1 MIVAALTGLAA
12 VEKQPFEET
21 QIQLPGRVLQVVPA
35 PLGRCAPDAQGW
47 LAASVRGHPPDEER
61 SLTVFACEPVP
72 GLPTGIGEQIPI
84 PEPVVAF
91 DVADV
96 DPAPGFEIV
105 LLSAAALE
113 IRVPRDPARNRTI
126 ALPFP
131 APLPART
138 RELSRMHL
146 VDAWNGNGRPLA
158 LVPTAGGGLL
168 VDFDGR
174 ETRPVALPLLAHYR
188 TPDSDPPAHD
198 GLLTAEIQW
207 PHLKL
212 ADDNGDGLDDLF
224 ALSRY
229 AVWIYHMG
237 PDGLPAQPS
246 RRLVLRP
253 FDADEELRHDTTGI
267 RTLAGDVDG
276 DGIADLLVDTGA
288 GTLIGSH
295 HLTEV
300 YRNRGDGVSL
310 DGGPDLRLAMD
321 TGMASIRV
329 MDLDGDGRP
338 EFLQTSLK
346 FGIGQ
351 VFRMLTSRSTQLELA
366 TYSVDASAGKFQRTW
381 EGSVTLRLDLARGR
395 IADILPNVD
404 GDWNGDG
411 RPDLLYGVGAR
422 QLGIRLGAQGPEGP
436 RFGSPVAEQ
445 DLSGATEYAVGDL
458 DGDGLDDLMLWDPR
472 DGQGT
477 VRVMRN
483 RGTLPGTRP
492 ALRAFEADA
501 DVVGP

>member
-1 MIVAALTGLAA
+1 MATTLPGPAAAKS
-12 VEKQPFEET
+12 EPFEET
-21 QIQLPGRVLQVVPA
+21 RVLLPGRVLQVVPA
-35 PLGRCAPDAQGW
+35 PLGVCAPDALGW

-61 SLTVFACEPVP
+61 ILTIFRCEPPP
-72 GLPTGIGEQIPI
+72 GLPTGSGWQIPI
-84 PEPVVAF
+84 PRPVVAF

-113 IRVPRDPARNRTI
+113 IRVPGDPARSRRI
-126 ALPFP
+126 ELPFP

-138 RELSRMHL
+138 RELSRIHL
-146 VDAWNGNGRPLA
+146 VDAWNGNGRPWA

-168 VDFDGR
+168 VDFEGR
-174 ETRPVALPLLAHYR
+174 EARPLALPLVAHYR
-188 TPDSDPPAHD
+188 TPDTAPPAHD
-198 GLLTAEIQW
+198 GLLTAEIRW
-207 PHLKL
+207 PHLQL
-212 ADDNGDGLDDLF
+212 ADDDGDGRDDLF

-237 PDGLPAQPS
+237 PGGLPPQPT

-253 FDADEELRHDTTGI
+253 FDADEELRHDTTGT
-267 RTLAGDVDG
+267 RTLVGDVNG
-276 DGIADLLVDTGA
+276 DGLADLLLDTGA

-300 YRNRGDGVSL
+300 YRNLGDGISL
-310 DGGPDLRLAMD
+310 DAGPDLRLVMD
-321 TGMASIRV
+321 TAMASIRV
-329 MDLDGDGRP
+329 RDLNGDGRL
-338 EFLQTSLK
+338 EFLQSSLR

-351 VFRMLTSRSTQLELA
+351 VFRMLTSRSTRLELA
-366 TYSVDASAGKFQRTW
+366 VYTVDASAGEFQRSW
-381 EGSVTLRLDLARGR
+381 KGSVSLRLDLARGR

-411 RPDLLYGVGAR
+411 RPDLLYGIGAR
-422 QLGIRLGAQGPEGP
+422 RLGIRLGAEGPEGP

-445 DLSGATEYAVGDL
+445 NLSGATEYAVGDL
-458 DGDGLDDLMLWDPR
+458 NGDGLDDLLLWDPR
-472 DGQGT
+472 DGQGI

-483 RGTLPGTRP
+483 RGILPGTRP

-501 DVVGP
+501 GR